1 LPDCSAPGGVI
12 LSGDQ
17 VDEAAVSVAAEA
29 AKTCRG
35 VAAGTDSARVEGS
48 AQIHAAGT
56 DFQARTA
63 ATSGASSLADPART
77 IRRQRHAGE

>member
-1 LPDCSAPGGVI
+1 LPDRSASGGVI

-29 AKTCRG
+29 AKACRG
-35 VAAGTDSARVEGS
+35 VAAGTGSAGAEGS

-63 ATSGASSLADPART
+63 ATSGASYLADPARS
-77 IRRQRHAGE
+77 IRRHHHAGE